1 MFSRPSLFLSLGLAH
16 FLCSSSGSFQS
27 SLSSLASHN
36 LRENYICLP
45 TRPTPWAEKNKVSM
59 IDTLK
64 VSSDFDPFD
73 MEKKSSAFSASI
85 FQQFPFDTGLRETIC
100 DSKNGLVHHHFV
112 LHWTQSGIKLTLVFL
127 SYYISAGCLGR
138 GADIVNRIHE
148 KVS

>member
-27 SLSSLASHN
+27 SLSSLVSHN
-36 LRENYICLP
+36 PSENYICLP

-64 VSSDFDPFD
+64 VSSDFDPCPVICR
-73 MEKKSSAFSASI
+73 KKSPDFSASL
-85 FQQFPFDTGLRETIC
+85 FQQFPLDSGLRETIC

-112 LHWTQSGIKLTLVFL
+112 LHGTQSGIELTLVFL
-127 SYYISAGCLGR
+127 SYYVSAGCLGR
-138 GADIVNRIHE
+138 GADFVNRIH
-148 KVS
+148 